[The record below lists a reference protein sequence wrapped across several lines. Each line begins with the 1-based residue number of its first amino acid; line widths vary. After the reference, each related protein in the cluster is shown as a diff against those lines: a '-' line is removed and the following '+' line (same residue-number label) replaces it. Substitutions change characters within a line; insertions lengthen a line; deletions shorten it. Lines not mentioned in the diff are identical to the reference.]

1 MKTYNLNFWLLCLSS
16 FLFFASFN
24 MIIPELPDFMR
35 RIGGEDF
42 IGLHIALFTVTAGIS
57 RPFSGKLTD
66 RWGRVPVMI
75 IGAVVTGL
83 VALFYPFVLNIY
95 GFLLLRLLHG
105 FSTGFKPTGTAAYVA
120 DVVPNNRRGEAMG
133 IASFFGMLGMGI
145 GNFVSSKIVMAF
157 SIDALFYVSSA
168 VAVLSV
174 VILAGMKETLQDREP
189 FKWSLLRVNL
199 GDLYEPTALRPAVVM
214 MLNTFC
220 FGVVISLSPDFSV
233 HLGIENKGLF
243 FVYFTAASLVS
254 RVIGGKMS
262 DLFGR
267 VPVLMVSLLTVAS
280 GSALT
285 GFSDSVGV
293 FLTSAV
299 IFGAGYG
306 LASPSLFAWVVDLA
320 PDKVRGKG
328 MSTVFLALEVGI
340 GLGAFLSGLVYQSN
354 PERFPLVFGSAAIL
368 SILAFIYL
376 ILTRPKKK
384 I

>member
-1 MKTYNLNFWLLCLSS
+1 MKTYNLNFWLLSLSS

-75 IGAVVTGL
+75 IGAVVTGF

-133 IASFFGMLGMGI
+133 IASFFGMIGMGI

-157 SIDALFYVSSA
+157 SMDALFYISSA

-174 VILAGMKETLQDREP
+174 VILAGMKETLQEREP
-189 FKWSLLRVNL
+189 FKWSLLRVNM

-233 HLGIENKGLF
+233 HLGIANKGLF

-267 VPVLMVSLLTVAS
+267 VPVIMVSLLTVAS

-285 GFSDSVGV
+285 GFSDSVAV

-376 ILTRPKKK
+376 ILTRPKRR